1 MMKMKKIVFLT
12 LSLTRGGAERVIA
25 NLCNDAFSSE
35 YDVTVIM
42 CMKAPME
49 YSLAESVKTVTLDQ
63 SEEEWHQGMTK
74 RFPRRR
80 RALGRILQ
88 DIRPDLII
96 SFLPEPNFLALSLR
110 RKLGIPTIIS
120 VRNDPVREYAG
131 MVRTLL
137 MKHLYPN
144 ADGYVFQ
151 TNQAKEYFAFDKH
164 IMENCRV
171 IMNPLNPI
179 FLEEVPCN
187 RDTKRIVTVGRLEK
201 QKNQAILINAFIGLS
216 ERFPGWTLDL
226 YGEGSLRP
234 ELETLIGDHADVVRL
249 MGETSDM
256 RGVFSQ
262 TALFVLPSLYEGM
275 PNALMEAM
283 AMGIPCI
290 ATDCPCGG
298 PAMLIQNG
306 ENGLLVP
313 VDDERALA
321 DAMEAVMTDGKLGQK
336 LGANAKRIRESGD
349 PKRVLGE
356 WMEYARAIMNRV

>member
-1 MMKMKKIVFLT
+1 
-12 LSLTRGGAERVIA
+12 
-25 NLCNDAFSSE
+25 
-35 YDVTVIM
+35 
-42 CMKAPME
+42 
-49 YSLAESVKTVTLDQ
+49 
-63 SEEEWHQGMTK
+63 
-74 RFPRRR
+74 
-80 RALGRILQ
+80 
-88 DIRPDLII
+88 
-96 SFLPEPNFLALSLR
+96 
-110 RKLGIPTIIS
+110 
-120 VRNDPVREYAG
+120 
-131 MVRTLL
+131 
-137 MKHLYPN
+137 
-144 ADGYVFQ
+144 
-151 TNQAKEYFAFDKH
+151 
-164 IMENCRV
+164 
-171 IMNPLNPI
+171 MNPLNPI

-226 YGEGSLRP
+226 YGEGRLRP
-234 ELETLIGDHADVVRL
+234 VLETLIGDHADVVRL

-321 DAMEAVMTDGKLGQK
+321 DAMEAVMTDGELGQK

-349 PKRVLGE
+349 PKWVLGE